1 LLEIAVSRLKCKE
14 VLEPTGMETSA
25 APKTA
30 RSTYAL
36 AVVTILLVGVLVV
49 YFVQVS
55 SLQGQVSQLQHNHG
69 FGNSVVLFPRMT
81 VSIKSCPQPPQG
93 YCPNLREFAFPGNK
107 SLQYPGYLNVT
118 VYYSNAS
125 LGGIIATAKNPT
137 GQTAVYYF
145 TADLQPFPQVSPE
158 SAIVPMINGTTV
170 AVQLINDVQFGTATF
185 ILRISYYY

>member
-1 LLEIAVSRLKCKE
+1 MQE
-14 VLEPTGMETSA
+14 VQEPTGMETSA

-55 SLQGQVSQLQHNHG
+55 SLQGRVSQLQHNHG
-69 FGNSVVLFPRMT
+69 FGNLLVLLPRT
-81 VSIKSCPQPPQG
+81 IVSIKSCPQPPQG

-125 LGGIIATAKNPT
+125 LGGIIATAENPT
-137 GQTAVYYF
+137 GHTRAVYSF
-145 TADLQPFPQVSPE
+145 TADLQPFPQVSAE

-170 AVQLINDVQFGTATF
+170 FVQLINDGQFGTASF